1 MLLLNVLLYYYIYI
15 LKKYF
20 LYVQIGEISPAIY
33 FFEIDIFSSLAVFI
47 FIILLLSRLTA
58 FNGISRDYDSA

>member
-1 MLLLNVLLYYYIYI
+1 V
-15 LKKYF
+15 
-20 LYVQIGEISPAIY
+20 IY
-33 FFEIDIFSSLAVFI
+33 FSEIDIFSSLAVFI